1 MPETPTF
8 RSPRTI
14 ALSHNDSSM
23 FGGEG
28 EGYDPVAGC
37 PTNQAG
43 TAPMRDYAA
52 NPTNPADPPAPA
64 KNLKR

>member
-14 ALSHNDSSM
+14 ARQHNDSSL
-23 FGGEG
+23 FGSEE
-28 EGYDPVAGC
+28 EGYDAVAGC
-37 PTNQAG
+37 PSAQAG
-43 TAPMRDYAA
+43 TAPMRSYAV